1 MYCTIGKLAAMS
13 VVHSGCG
20 FRILSDSVFDYV
32 CGIELKKIALNPR
45 DVCDPNCSAFLKKV
59 ITQ

>member
-1 MYCTIGKLAAMS
+1 MS